1 MYNKDEG
8 GIKMSR
14 ICQISGK
21 KTTTGYTVSH
31 SNRHT
36 KRKWK
41 VNLRKIKVDGKTI
54 KISSKYLKK
63 YALLLKTGELKIIK
77 HEK

>member
-1 MYNKDEG
+1 MP
-8 GIKMSR
+8 R

-41 VNLRKIKVDGKTI
+41 VNLRKIKIGDKVI
-54 KISSKYLKK
+54 KVSAKYLRK
-63 YALLLKTGELKIIK
+63 YGLILRSGDLKILK
-77 HEK
+77 Y